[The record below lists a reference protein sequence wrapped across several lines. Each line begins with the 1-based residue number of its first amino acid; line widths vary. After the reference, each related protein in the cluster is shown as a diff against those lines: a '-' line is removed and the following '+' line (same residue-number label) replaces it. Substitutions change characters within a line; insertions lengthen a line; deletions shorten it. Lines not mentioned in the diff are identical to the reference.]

1 MKTVRAAVNT
11 SGNMQAG
18 PESQGDLIEALAGRH
33 GDREGA
39 VAHRTRRVVMAS
51 LGVLQ
56 EQEAGRRRAR
66 CVALAFILV
75 AVFLLGPTA
84 WHVTDG
90 LIGGD
95 FFSDATTQFSL
106 WFSFLCLAVAG
117 AVLVARSVRHKS

>member
-1 MKTVRAAVNT
+1 MKTVQAAVNT
-11 SGNMQAG
+11 SGNVQAG
-18 PESQGDLIEALAGRH
+18 TERHRELIEALTGRQ

-56 EQEAGRRRAR
+56 EQKAGRRRAR

-75 AVFLLGPTA
+75 AMFLLGPAA

-95 FFSDATTQFSL
+95 FFSDSTTQFSL

-117 AVLVARSVRHKS
+117 AVLVAGWVRHKS